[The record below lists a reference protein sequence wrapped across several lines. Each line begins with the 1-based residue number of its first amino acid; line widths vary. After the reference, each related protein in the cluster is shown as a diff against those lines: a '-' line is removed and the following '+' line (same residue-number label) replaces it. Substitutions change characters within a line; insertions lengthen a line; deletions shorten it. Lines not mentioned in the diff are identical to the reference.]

1 MEGKLEHRRL
11 SQRGRSGS
19 ADVIT
24 ARYCN
29 GREALVDAASLGV
42 LLSRESTRAVGTI
55 SATPIPLLSLEA
67 TQLRIGGPLRPSQRR
82 TDRAAISPGGV
93 AARLLFGQSGGQ
105 PGEHQDGCLSSTAL
119 VRRSRSVGSAC
130 ASTRKPAD
138 GCPPVCLCRWSR
150 MAQATP
156 GPPNAQSST
165 GRAHALAGLSAP
177 GRGARCAS
185 RGFRRET
192 SF

>member
-55 SATPIPLLSLEA
+55 SATPIPLLSLQSA
-67 TQLRIGGPLRPSQRR
+67 RLRIGGPLRPSERR
-82 TDRAAISPGGV
+82 SDPAAIPAGGLTLPVVV
-93 AARLLFGQSGGQ
+93 A
-105 PGEHQDGCLSSTAL
+105 T
-119 VRRSRSVGSAC
+119 
-130 ASTRKPAD
+130 
-138 GCPPVCLCRWSR
+138 
-150 MAQATP
+150 TP
-156 GPPNAQSST
+156 GCDPSFAF
-165 GRAHALAGLSAP
+165 
-177 GRGARCAS
+177 CAAA
-185 RGFRRET
+185 
-192 SF
+192 